1 MCLSEHFAFVL
12 YIIKREQMYQLLQK
26 KNYEITEILNY
37 TSNNWVIKIVSY
49 YTQVKICS
57 IERDPGRYS

>member
-1 MCLSEHFAFVL
+1 
-12 YIIKREQMYQLLQK
+12 MYQLLQK
-26 KNYEITEILNY
+26 ENYEITKILNY

-57 IERDPGRYS
+57 IERDPDLPYKQEPLGNVIIT

>member
-1 MCLSEHFAFVL
+1 
-12 YIIKREQMYQLLQK
+12 MYQLLQK

-57 IERDPGRYS
+57 IERDLGRYS

>member
-1 MCLSEHFAFVL
+1 
-12 YIIKREQMYQLLQK
+12 MYQLLQK

-49 YTQVKICS
+49 YMQVKICS
-57 IERDPGRYS
+57 TEWDPGGYS

>member
-1 MCLSEHFAFVL
+1 
-12 YIIKREQMYQLLQK
+12 MYQLLQK
-26 KNYEITEILNY
+26 KNYEITKILNY

-57 IERDPGRYS
+57 IERDPDLAYKQEPLGNVIVT

>member
-12 YIIKREQMYQLLQK
+12 YIIKREYMYQLLQK
-26 KNYEITEILNY
+26 KNYEITKILNY

-57 IERDPGRYS
+57 IEQDPGEYS

>member
-1 MCLSEHFAFVL
+1 MCLSEHVAFVL
-12 YIIKREQMYQLLQK
+12 YIIKREYMNQLLQK
-26 KNYEITEILNY
+26 KNYEIAKILNY

-57 IERDPGRYS
+57 TERDPGGYS